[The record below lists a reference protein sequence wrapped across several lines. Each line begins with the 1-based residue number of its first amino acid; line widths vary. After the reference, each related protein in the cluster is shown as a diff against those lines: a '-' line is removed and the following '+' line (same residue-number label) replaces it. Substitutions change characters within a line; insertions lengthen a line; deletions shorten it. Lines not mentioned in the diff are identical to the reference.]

1 MANIH
6 DVDIALTGRPV
17 GENGLVTSGEV
28 ARVDESIGNTGTTQG
43 RIAGGFVATGDSTD
57 VAGVRLGG
65 GVDIGKDVTLDQD
78 VGVLTHVEGVT
89 AVPVPVVVVGV
100 PMIGE
105 LDLGR
110 AARSVMDVV
119 VGKSYQVILAIAKT
133 SKEEVWSA
141 RWRDVNAEC
150 IANSRILTRS
160 SSGVHRKKQTNW
172 CGHRTLSWKW

>member
-43 RIAGGFVATGDSTD
+43 RIAGGFIATGDSTD

-65 GVDIGKDVTLDQD
+65 GVDIGKDVTLNQD

-89 AVPVPVVVVGV
+89 AVPVPIVVVGV

-133 SKEEVWSA
+133 SKEELGQP
-141 RWRDVNAEC
+141 DGEM
-150 IANSRILTRS
+150 
-160 SSGVHRKKQTNW
+160 
-172 CGHRTLSWKW
+172 